1 MKIVIGKD
9 GSTYESETDFKCPR
23 CKETEDLKVL
33 EVPQSSPLYSDGNRF
48 IIDCRSCSFF
58 GSPDGKHMPQRKQ
71 K

>member
-1 MKIVIGKD
+1 MKIVVRPD
-9 GSTYESETDFKCPR
+9 GSTYESETDFKCPN

-33 EVPQSSPLYSDGNRF
+33 KVPENSPLYRDGIRF

-58 GSPDGKHMPQRKQ
+58 GSPDGKYMPQRKQ